1 MTTFAALVED
11 VYKLSKEELIE
22 IKRIVDKQLTD
33 ERISEIEE
41 ALKSTRKESGEGKL
55 KYYTSG
61 EDFISSLNED

>member
-22 IKRIVDKQLTD
+22 IKRIVDKQLAE
-33 ERISEIEE
+33 ERIEEIEE
-41 ALKSTRKESGEGKL
+41 ALKSTRSESAEGKL

-61 EDFISSLNED
+61 EGFVSSLNED